1 MAKEDIFGGA
11 FMRGGY
17 LVVLVVLSLKMI
29 PNISFKE
36 QKWLALQKR

>member
-17 LVVLVVLSLKMI
+17 LVVLVRDPS
-29 PNISFKE
+29 
-36 QKWLALQKR
+36 ALPENDSKHII